1 MHIEPAA
8 ALLGFAQTLTAL
20 DLFKL
25 QRQLQQNFMLN
36 SVATGMATNSQGPSH
51 SARFR
56 SAQQYEPVH
65 APGRRVD
72 SVAQSV
78 EVVESEGLMVD
89 CDGSGGGG
97 EMGLGNPVSLCRK
110 ASPTWSN
117 DSRDSGKRNKDGN
130 VRAKKEEYYGS
141 AYQMVMNGKECL
153 PAAAGATKRDD
164 KCKSDYGESDGGNQG
179 SVAAASVVVSDDKD
193 DDGRNDEVAVDPDC
207 VKHDEGINRCQ
218 SPAMVLVTAC
228 PSLSTSVVAG
238 AAASTTSFTIENLIG
253 RRT

>member
-1 MHIEPAA
+1 
-8 ALLGFAQTLTAL
+8 
-20 DLFKL
+20 
-25 QRQLQQNFMLN
+25 MLN
-36 SVATGMATNSQGPSH
+36 SVATGMVTNS
-51 SARFR
+51 

-78 EVVESEGLMVD
+78 AVVESEGLMVD
-89 CDGSGGGG
+89 GGG

-117 DSRDSGKRNKDGN
+117 DSRDSGGRNKDGN
-130 VRAKKEEYYGS
+130 VRGKKEEYYGS

-153 PAAAGATKRDD
+153 PAAGTTKRDD

-207 VKHDEGINRCQ
+207 VKHDEGINRRQ

-228 PSLSTSVVAG
+228 PSLSTSVVA
-238 AAASTTSFTIENLIG
+238 ASTTSFTIENLIG

>member
-1 MHIEPAA
+1 
-8 ALLGFAQTLTAL
+8 
-20 DLFKL
+20 
-25 QRQLQQNFMLN
+25 MLN
-36 SVATGMATNSQGPSH
+36 SVATGMATNSQGPSD
-51 SARFR
+51 SDRFR

-78 EVVESEGLMVD
+78 AVVESEGLMVE

-97 EMGLGNPVSLCRK
+97 EMGVGNPVSLCRK

-117 DSRDSGKRNKDGN
+117 DSRDSGGRNKDGN
-130 VRAKKEEYYGS
+130 VRGKKEEYYGS

-153 PAAAGATKRDD
+153 PAAGTTKRDD

-179 SVAAASVVVSDDKD
+179 SVAVASVVVSDDKD

-228 PSLSTSVVAG
+228 PSLSTSVVA
-238 AAASTTSFTIENLIG
+238 ASTTSFTIENLIG

>member
-1 MHIEPAA
+1 
-8 ALLGFAQTLTAL
+8 
-20 DLFKL
+20 
-25 QRQLQQNFMLN
+25 MLN
-36 SVATGMATNSQGPSH
+36 SVATGMATNSQGPSR
-51 SARFR
+51 AL
-56 SAQQYEPVH
+56 QYEPVH

-78 EVVESEGLMVD
+78 AVVESKGLMVD
-89 CDGSGGGG
+89 GGG
-97 EMGLGNPVSLCRK
+97 EMGVGNPVSLCRK

-117 DSRDSGKRNKDGN
+117 DSRDSGGRNKDGN
-130 VRAKKEEYYGS
+130 VRGKKEEYYGS

-153 PAAAGATKRDD
+153 PAAAGTTKRDD